1 MTISISLLT
10 VLTSTTLFIW
20 LKVSY
25 NKLSHATRVLL
36 TLCTCVSVYFF
47 VFLVPHIGC
56 MYWREENWWK
66 ILIHEAVVTD
76 VSVTCS
82 NK

>member
-1 MTISISLLT
+1 MALHKTTISVSLLT

-20 LKVSY
+20 LKISY

-47 VFLVPHIGC
+47 VFLVLHIGC
-56 MYWREENWWK
+56 MYWKEEN
-66 ILIHEAVVTD
+66 
-76 VSVTCS
+76 
-82 NK
+82 